1 MKITLHKANKSLWR
15 DHDTILII
23 GDGRSMPNDVTKF
36 LAWELSHDAA
46 ALGRA
51 VRQYPSIKNG
61 IVKHWF
67 NADGDVSIQWAKSL
81 PRETIKHSMG
91 ELDGF
96 DVDWDLTQDDYH
108 NGTITGEKP
117 GSRMHGSSS
126 LFATLASLAMGY
138 KRVVL
143 AGCPLD
149 TEGHYY
155 FEQSKETLGPI
166 WLGYDFMAWLDFAEL
181 PEAAQ
186 VRSMSGYTA
195 KIIGTATREWT
206 NEEKT

>member
-1 MKITLHKANKSLWR
+1 MKATLHRAHKSLWR

-23 GDGRSMPNDVTKF
+23 GDGQSMPNDVTKF
-36 LAWELSHDAA
+36 LAWNIPHDAG

-51 VRQYPSIKNG
+51 IRQYPSISNG

-67 NADGDVSIQWAKSL
+67 NADGDLSIAWAKAL
-81 PRETIKHSMG
+81 PEKTIKHTMG
-91 ELDGF
+91 EVEGF
-96 DVDWDLTQDDYH
+96 DVDWEIEQPDYN
-108 NGTITGEKP
+108 NGIITGEGP
-117 GSRMHGSSS
+117 NTRMHGSSS

-155 FEQSKETLGPI
+155 FPQNKETLGPI
-166 WLGYDFMAWLDFAEL
+166 WLCFDYMAWLDFARLKKAEW
-181 PEAAQ
+181 

-195 KIIGTATREWT
+195 KIIGTAKKEWI
-206 NEEKT
+206 NE

>member
-1 MKITLHKANKSLWR
+1 MQIDLHRSNR
-15 DHDTILII
+15 DLPQYSGTILIL
-23 GDGRSMPNDVTKF
+23 GDGQSMPDDLKRF
-36 LAWELSHDAA
+36 LSWDIPHNVG

-51 VRQYPSIKNG
+51 VREYPG
-61 IVKHWF
+61 IVDHWF
-67 NADGDVSIQWAKSL
+67 NADGELSIAWARSL
-81 PRETIKHSMG
+81 PAETIKHTMG
-91 ELDGF
+91 KVDGF
-96 DVDWDLTQDDYH
+96 DTDWELQQDDYNH
-108 NGTITGEKP
+108 GAITGEKP
-117 GSRMHGSSS
+117 GTRMHGSSA
-126 LFATLASLAMGY
+126 LFATLASLKLGY
-138 KRVVL
+138 DKVIL

-195 KIIGTATREWT
+195 KILGKAT
-206 NEEKT
+206 K